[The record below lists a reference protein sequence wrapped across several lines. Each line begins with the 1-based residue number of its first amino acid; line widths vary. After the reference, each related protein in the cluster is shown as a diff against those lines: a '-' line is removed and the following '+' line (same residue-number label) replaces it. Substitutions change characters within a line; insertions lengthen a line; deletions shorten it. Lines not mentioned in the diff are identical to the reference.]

1 MSKHKAKSY
10 DRIRSDDDIIRS
22 VESRDAFDKTW
33 MTPERL
39 SACIARALVVI
50 EEEHPGR
57 GEPERVFVEKCLA
70 NVRNTAELVYVLD
83 RLEDSIRESVLWMC
97 VSTWVLDRRIL
108 AEFLE
113 NQPML
118 DVIKP
123 SDAWMGDALYMRGSF
138 LMRRPSGWRRGQVT
152 IEDVV
157 PCRLSDWQAA
167 RPILGVAFDQGFLT
181 EDSVRRLRT
190 IYPNDRYFA
199 SKIDGDG

>member
-1 MSKHKAKSY
+1 MSEHKAKSY

-22 VESRDAFDKTW
+22 VESRDAFDETW
-33 MTPERL
+33 MNPERL

-83 RLEDSIRESVLWMC
+83 RLEDSIRDSVLWMC
-97 VSTWVLDRRIL
+97 ISTWVLDRRIL
-108 AEFLE
+108 VELLE

-118 DVIKP
+118 DGIKP
-123 SDAWMGDALYMRGSF
+123 SDVWIGDALYMRGSF
-138 LMRRPSGWRRGQVT
+138 LMRRASGWRRGQVT

-157 PCRLSDWQAA
+157 PCRLTDWQSA
-167 RPILGVAFDQGFLT
+167 RPILGVAFDQGYLT

-190 IYPNDRYFA
+190 LYPNDGYFA
-199 SKIDGDG
+199 SKIDVDG

>member
-1 MSKHKAKSY
+1 MTKTKGKAY
-10 DRIRSDDDIIRS
+10 DRIGSDEDIVRS
-22 VESRDAFDKTW
+22 VESRDAFDEMW
-33 MTPERL
+33 MNPTRL

-70 NVRNTAELVYVLD
+70 NARSASELVYILD

-108 AEFLE
+108 VELLE
-113 NQPML
+113 KQSIL
-118 DVIKP
+118 DAIKP
-123 SDAWMGDALYMRGSF
+123 SAVWMGDALFIRGSF

-157 PCRLSDWQAA
+157 PCRLTDWQAA
-167 RPILGVAFDQGFLT
+167 RPILGVAFDSGFLT
-181 EDSVRRLRT
+181 DESIRRLRA
-190 IYPNDRYFA
+190 IYPNDRYLA
-199 SKIDGDG
+199 SKIDLDA